1 MNASSI
7 VLLVAG
13 ILALQVLLWIPIIAW
28 LRRRTR
34 QRLDALAGELTGE
47 AIVLGPQAAVYRGS
61 SCGLPRVKGNGVM
74 ALTEARLVFV
84 FLTGGR
90 LELPL
95 STLTGVR
102 DDVWFLRSYHGGRP
116 HVIAQREDG
125 EVGFIV
131 TAHDDWMHALRER
144 VGAARPTSAP

>member
-1 MNASSI
+1 MAEGPHTIDLSDPAYWQDPHP
-7 VLLVAG
+7 VLRAAREAHPVAFSG
-13 ILALQVLLWIPIIAW
+13 
-28 LRRRTR
+28 
-34 QRLDALAGELTGE
+34 TGE